1 MQGTGAIPVIVAVL
15 DANVLYP
22 APLRDFLLSLAEYV
36 LFQPRWT
43 EQIQEEWIHKLL
55 ANRQELARERLE
67 RTARLMDEAFPRARV
82 TNYQRHVRKLQLP
95 DPDDRHVLAAAIEAE
110 AQVIV
115 TWNLQHFPA
124 EALAPWQVEAL
135 HPDAFAVRLWDE
147 DSELFCQA
155 VSAHRARLVN
165 PPKTANEYLDTLQ
178 QQGLKQT
185 VQLLRLR
192 IQRI

>member
-1 MQGTGAIPVIVAVL
+1 MQGTGAILVLVAVL

-22 APLRDFLLSLAEYV
+22 APLRDFLLSLAEYA

-43 EQIQEEWIHKLL
+43 EQIQGEWINNLL
-55 ANRQELARERLE
+55 GNRQDLTRQRLE
-67 RTARLMDEAFPRARV
+67 RTVRLMDEAFPRARV

-95 DPDDRHVLAAAIEAE
+95 DPGDRHVLAAAIEAG

-115 TWNLQHFPA
+115 TWNLHDFPA

-135 HPDAFAVRLWDE
+135 CPDAFAERLWDE

-155 VSAHRARLVN
+155 VSAHRARLRN
-165 PPKTANEYLDTLQ
+165 PPRTPTEYLDTLQ
-178 QQGLKQT
+178 QQGLTQT
-185 VQLLRLR
+185 VQLLRPW
-192 IQRI
+192 IQRL